1 MIDPVSA
8 ALIAAAIAGATS
20 GLTDASKTAVMD
32 TYYALTAAIRKRF
45 GQEHAVVKAVEAIE
59 SKPTSAGRQSTLV
72 EEVTEAGADRDA
84 ELLALAEQ
92 LRHLLVE
99 HAQGNASVQ
108 QIITG
113 DYNATSVHGDA
124 NVTLQPP
131 GDS

>member
-8 ALIAAAIAGATS
+8 ALIAAAIAGATG
-20 GLTDASKTAVMD
+20 GLTDASKAAVMD
-32 TYYALTAAIRKRF
+32 AYHALTAAIGKRF

-72 EEVTEAGADRDA
+72 EEVTEAGADRDT

-99 HAQGNASVQ
+99 HAQDNATVQ
-108 QIITG
+108 VIITG
-113 DYNATSVHGDA
+113 YYNATSVYGDA
-124 NVTLQPP
+124 SVTVQPP
-131 GDS
+131 RDI